1 MVYEWPISEGSYTGE
16 AILVYEWPIS
26 EGSYTGEADLVYER
40 PIQGTK
46 SAPKKPG
53 GKVLT
58 KLL

>member
-16 AILVYEWPIS
+16 AGLVYERPIS

-46 SAPKKPG
+46 SASNNQAEKS
-53 GKVLT
+53 
-58 KLL
+58 